1 MALFADRERAAV
13 LLQRDA
19 PGDRAEA
26 ASILER
32 VLADLRRYGFAAYV
46 ARAES
51 LATRAV
57 S

>member
-26 ASILER
+26 AAILER
-32 VLADLRRYGFAAYV
+32 VLADLRRYGFSAYI

-51 LATRAV
+51 LLAQAR